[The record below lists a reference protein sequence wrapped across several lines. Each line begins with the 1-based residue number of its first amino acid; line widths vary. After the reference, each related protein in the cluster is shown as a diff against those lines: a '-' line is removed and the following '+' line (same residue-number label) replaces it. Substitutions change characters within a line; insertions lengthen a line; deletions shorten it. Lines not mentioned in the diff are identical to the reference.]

1 MGRPLSVKGVSALS
15 ISHSRDR
22 SRLSPLG
29 APRCPDESLWLVVRE
44 DERQLTTVSTW
55 NIAELWPVQFGSREQ
70 YGTGGL
76 YKAGV

>member
-1 MGRPLSVKGVSALS
+1 M
-15 ISHSRDR
+15 
-22 SRLSPLG
+22 
-29 APRCPDESLWLVVRE
+29 VRE